1 MIYFDNAATTP
12 LDEIAI
18 DALKKYGVEN
28 FYNPS
33 ALYKEALENSRVL
46 NAARENVL
54 KILHGFALH
63 CRAGCPHSTDGEP
76 PLVHRQCAR
85 PASRRALSGS
95 PI

>member
-54 KILHGFALH
+54 KILHGNGDFVFTASGTE
-63 CRAGCPHSTDGEP
+63 ADNMAIYGAKKTKK
-76 PLVHRQCAR
+76 
-85 PASRRALSGS
+85 SRRSEEHNV
-95 PI
+95 